1 MIKQTC
7 KIIIPGWSGKEPQ
20 EGRGRCPGGWRTW
33 PAGCRLSSCSK
44 SGLKQ
49 IIIWVYNKSMSEQ
62 SSRWGGGGVSFN
74 SGARTCKRGERDQY
88 EPSLTATVQLVPGVW
103 ARELAIGLHSD
114 TLPRSPPSS
123 STPLPPSPPRVITL
137 HLASGGFHPV
147 IHHSVT
153 GKNNLCFKYWN
164 RK

>member
-1 MIKQTC
+1 MVENHKKEEDDAQEVGEHGQLDVAYHPVQNLVWN
-7 KIIIPGWSGKEPQ
+7 KISFGSIRKACLKSPQ
-20 EGRGRCPGGWRTW
+20 EEGT
-33 PAGCRLSSCSK
+33 AEL
-44 SGLKQ
+44 
-49 IIIWVYNKSMSEQ
+49 V
-62 SSRWGGGGVSFN
+62 FN

-88 EPSLTATVQLVPGVW
+88 EPSPTATVQLVPGVW
-103 ARELAIGLHSD
+103 ARELAIGLHSN